1 MTKKFLFV
9 FILFIF
15 FSLSLSPHVAKKGA
29 SSAAYAASDAER
41 SSSAPQTVKKPDYD
55 YMSSILSRNTKPLG
69 LKDNLPL
76 RRFLNQPSF
85 KWAIRSGGRHILK

>member
-1 MTKKFLFV
+1 MKKIFFSI

-15 FSLSLSPHVAKKGA
+15 LSIFLSSHGAGKYA
-29 SSAAYAASDAER
+29 SSVAIYAENSA
-41 SSSAPQTVKKPDYD
+41 SAPQSVKKPEYD

-85 KWAIRSGGRHILK
+85 KWAIRSGGRHILN

>member
-1 MTKKFLFV
+1 MKKFFFSIL
-9 FILFIF
+9 ILFIF
-15 FSLSLSPHVAKKGA
+15 LLLFLSSPGA
-29 SSAAYAASDAER
+29 GKYESPAAIYAAR
-41 SSSAPQTVKKPDYD
+41 SASAPQSVKKPEYD

-85 KWAIRSGGRHILK
+85 KWAIRSGGRHILN